1 MFRFVSR
8 LVDLPVIGSSY
19 VALSYF
25 GYLTGIVGTAV
36 WGYGDVLLRLISA

>member
-1 MFRFVSR
+1 
-8 LVDLPVIGSSY
+8 L
-19 VALSYF
+19 